1 MQDPKI
7 INPDPQEQVQESLQ
21 QQEQPQTQ
29 EESQKDYL
37 DIVFHSVLGFLLA
50 IAIFVG
56 IIMALYYAYHGVKN
70 GYSRWFGS
78 DGLEEIGESG
88 YYSYCS
94 KDNCIVTS
102 AVPHRRV
109 LEGIFFLRGANEDS
123 IDVAR
128 VTDGYRYINLNT
140 AEFINGLRFD
150 HAYSFRNGM
159 AMATIGDTLF
169 HLAPS
174 GEIVSKEPAN
184 WLYSSIDEIRYSCPT
199 EDSDGYPFEMTKPTG
214 LYRYEDLNERYGIMN
229 EEFVRVTPPVFTDI
243 TAQSKDVFFC
253 ELDYSGGVLVDKSGN
268 IIK

>member
-7 INPDPQEQVQESLQ
+7 INPDPQEQAQESLQ
-21 QQEQPQTQ
+21 EQEQPQTQ
-29 EESQKDYL
+29 EQPQKDYL
-37 DIVFHSVLGFLLA
+37 DIAFNSVLGFLLA
-50 IAIFVG
+50 IAVFVG

-109 LEGIFFLRGANEDS
+109 LEDIFFIRNAGNDS
-123 IDVAR
+123 ICIAR
-128 VTDGYRYINLNT
+128 VDGGYRFINANT
-140 AEFINGLRFD
+140 ASFICDLRFD
-150 HAYSFRNGM
+150 NAYSFRDGM
-159 AMATIGDTLF
+159 AMATMGDTLF

-214 LYRYEDLNERYGIMN
+214 LYRYEGLNERYGIMN